1 MDIIEKRNHTLI
13 IIAEKLAPYV
23 ESFTFDRAAMSN
35 GEVVKD
41 SIQVNGANN
50 VWSSGIITTNNG
62 PVGAALVG
70 SSTSTYKITLKDDT
84 PADSKNSKTKPEL
97 ADKNSQNQENNNPKK
112 QQSTDK
118 EQTSFSDNDFEIP
131 KTDDKIQI
139 SGFLGAMLLSIL
151 GILGINFNKKKEE
164 YNEDESSL

>member
-1 MDIIEKRNHTLI
+1 MDFIEKRNHTFI

-23 ESFTFDRAAMSN
+23 ESITFDRAAMSD
-35 GEVVKD
+35 GEAVKD
-41 SIQVNGANN
+41 STEVNGTNN

-139 SGFLGAMLLSIL
+139 SGFLGAMLLGIL

>member
-84 PADSKNSKTKPEL
+84 PAELLNEPILDSAKVNYKNNKIHLMYRLNGAIIGNISNYSLHIKTAPELIDIIKSIKLGISKTLRKI
-97 ADKNSQNQENNNPKK
+97 
-112 QQSTDK
+112 
-118 EQTSFSDNDFEIP
+118 FSH
-131 KTDDKIQI
+131 
-139 SGFLGAMLLSIL
+139 
-151 GILGINFNKKKEE
+151 
-164 YNEDESSL
+164 

>member
-23 ESFTFDRAAMSN
+23 ESFTFDRTAMSN

-84 PADSKNSKTKPEL
+84 PAELLNEPILDSAKVDYKNNKIDLMYRLNGAIIGNISNYSLHIKTAPELIDIIKSIKLGISKTLRKI
-97 ADKNSQNQENNNPKK
+97 
-112 QQSTDK
+112 
-118 EQTSFSDNDFEIP
+118 FSH
-131 KTDDKIQI
+131 
-139 SGFLGAMLLSIL
+139 
-151 GILGINFNKKKEE
+151 
-164 YNEDESSL
+164 

>member
-1 MDIIEKRNHTLI
+1 MDIMEKRNHTLI

-23 ESFTFDRAAMSN
+23 ESFTFDRAAMSD

-84 PADSKNSKTKPEL
+84 PAELLNEPILDSAKVDYKNNKIHLMYRLNGAIIGNISNYSLHIKTAPELIDIIKSIKLGISKTLRKI
-97 ADKNSQNQENNNPKK
+97 
-112 QQSTDK
+112 
-118 EQTSFSDNDFEIP
+118 FSH
-131 KTDDKIQI
+131 
-139 SGFLGAMLLSIL
+139 
-151 GILGINFNKKKEE
+151 
-164 YNEDESSL
+164 

>member
-1 MDIIEKRNHTLI
+1 MDFIEKRNHTFI

-23 ESFTFDRAAMSN
+23 ESITFDRAAMSD
-35 GEVVKD
+35 GEAVKD
-41 SIQVNGANN
+41 STEVNGTNN

-97 ADKNSQNQENNNPKK
+97 TDKNSQNQENNNPKK

>member
-1 MDIIEKRNHTLI
+1 MDFIEKRNHTFI

-84 PADSKNSKTKPEL
+84 PAE
-97 ADKNSQNQENNNPKK
+97 
-112 QQSTDK
+112 
-118 EQTSFSDNDFEIP
+118 
-131 KTDDKIQI
+131 DDKIQI

>member
-1 MDIIEKRNHTLI
+1 MDIMEKRNHTLI

-84 PADSKNSKTKPEL
+84 PAELLNEPILDSAKVDYKNNKIHLMYRLNGAIIGNISNYSLHIKTAPELIDIIKSIKLGISKTLRKI
-97 ADKNSQNQENNNPKK
+97 
-112 QQSTDK
+112 
-118 EQTSFSDNDFEIP
+118 FSH
-131 KTDDKIQI
+131 
-139 SGFLGAMLLSIL
+139 
-151 GILGINFNKKKEE
+151 
-164 YNEDESSL
+164 